1 MVTIVCMFK
10 KSNGDVDIRNKTQV
24 KFLEMRFSESKK
36 TKNKL
41 DGMNGRLDITG
52 EESHELKT
60 QQNRSNRNDPKRT
73 QEKL

>member
-10 KSNGDVDIRNKTQV
+10 KSNGDINIRNKTQI

-52 EESHELKT
+52 EESHERKT
-60 QQNRSNRNDPKRT
+60 Q
-73 QEKL
+73 